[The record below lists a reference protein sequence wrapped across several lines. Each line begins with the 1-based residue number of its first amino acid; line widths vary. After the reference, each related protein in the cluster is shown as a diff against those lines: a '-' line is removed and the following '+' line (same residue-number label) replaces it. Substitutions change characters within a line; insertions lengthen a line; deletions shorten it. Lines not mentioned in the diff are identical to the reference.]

1 MIRFDGKVFLVTGG
15 TAGIGL
21 ATARMARSLGAQVA
35 ISGRRPELGR
45 RAAESLGVD
54 ALFVSADVSQEADVD
69 RMMVAVESRFGR
81 LDVLVNN
88 AGIIHRK
95 PVLEE
100 TVAGWDEMMAINL
113 RGVFLCCRRALP
125 ALMASKGA
133 IVSVSSVLAFRTPMG
148 RTPAYDATK
157 AGVLALTRAIA
168 ARHGPDGVRA
178 NAVCPGF
185 VPTEL
190 NQDVWG
196 AWSDQQRADQLLQF
210 PLRRLGTSQDI
221 ASAILFLASDA
232 ASWISGVGLL
242 VDGGRAAV

>member
-1 MIRFDGKVFLVTGG
+1 MMRFDGKVVLVTGG

-21 ATARMARSLGAQVA
+21 ATAALARDLGAHVA
-35 ISGRRPELGR
+35 IAGRRPEAGR
-45 RAAESLGVD
+45 RAVETLGGD
-54 ALFVSADVSQEADVD
+54 AHFVAADVSKEADVD
-69 RMMVAVESRFGR
+69 HLMASVDQRFGR

-88 AGIIHRK
+88 AGIIHRA

-100 TVAGWDEMMAINL
+100 DLTHWEEMMAINL
-113 RGVFLCCRRALP
+113 NGVFLCCKRALP
-125 ALMASKGA
+125 ALIASKGA
-133 IVSVSSVLAFRTPMG
+133 IVNVSSVLAFRTPQG

-168 ARHGPDGVRA
+168 ARYGPDGVRA

-190 NQDVWG
+190 NQNVWS
-196 AWSDQQRADQLLQF
+196 AWSAQQRAEQLAQF
-210 PLRRLGTSQDI
+210 PLRRLGTPEDI

-232 ASWISGVGLL
+232 ASWISGVALL

>member
-21 ATARMARSLGAQVA
+21 ATAKMARSLGAQVA
-35 ISGRRPELGR
+35 ISGRRAELGR

-54 ALFVSADVSQEADVD
+54 ALFVPADVSQEADVD
-69 RMMVAVESRFGR
+69 RMMAAVESRFGR

-125 ALMASKGA
+125 ALIASKGA
-133 IVSVSSVLAFRTPMG
+133 IVSVSSVLAFRTPAG

-190 NQDVWG
+190 NQDVW
-196 AWSDQQRADQLLQF
+196 ATWSDQQRADQLLQY
-210 PLRRLGTSQDI
+210 PLRRLGTPEDV
-221 ASAILFLASDA
+221 ASSILFLASDA

>member
-21 ATARMARSLGAQVA
+21 AAAKMARRLGAQVA
-35 ISGRRPELGR
+35 ISGRRPEYGR
-45 RAAESLGVD
+45 RAVD
-54 ALFVSADVSQEADVD
+54 ALGGDAHFVAADVSKEADVD
-69 RMMVAVESRFGR
+69 RMVGSVEQRFGR

-88 AGIIHRK
+88 AGIIHRA
-95 PVLEE
+95 PVLDEDL
-100 TVAGWDEMMAINL
+100 AGWEQTMAINL
-113 RGVFLCCRRALP
+113 RGVFLCCKRALP
-125 ALMASKGA
+125 ALIAAKGA
-133 IVSVSSVLAFRTPMG
+133 IVSVSSVLAFRTPAG

-190 NQDVWG
+190 NQDVWS
-196 AWSDQQRADQLLQF
+196 AWSEQQRADQLALF
-210 PLRRLGTSQDI
+210 PLRRLGTPEDI

-232 ASWISGVGLL
+232 ASWISGVALL